1 MHLTAWR
8 DCVLVPSVL
17 FPCSETAGKRRFL
30 PAQETKLRTSSP
42 TIAIRPGNGSPR
54 GRVSL
59 ALVVVTL
66 ALVGSAAPPAG
77 AQNSPRPDARNVWR
91 QFPLETAHADR
102 VRESEPSEP
111 APPPPPVTTERAASE
126 RGSLST
132 PQIAAVAVAIA
143 LVLAA
148 LTGALV
154 YMSPS
159 PSGYGRRRRDN
170 RAERSFRDFLDV
182 SRSEVNGAA
191 LPAAFRRGK
200 ERARSVGAA
209 TARVYGRLV
218 ADAAQ
223 PRARLVTAGP
233 AGATDRAAAG
243 LAMSTEPGQ
252 PRRQPKSLA
261 DDQLEI
267 LKAKLGKASDEEV
280 EGLKAKLGAAPA
292 KRAAAPLRDARRKRQ
307 RAAPKAKV
315 EVTSSEDVV
324 RIVEAPRKP
333 PARRSSQPGLPGV
346 GQPTKCRIVW
356 WRGYVKSAF
365 QAVPVPGSGGGHPIA
380 ESPYFRWRKAQ
391 PPPQDEE
398 ALPAH
403 RALVERLEEDGWA
416 VVRTGKDW
424 FALELERRPF
434 RRRAGPRTIEA
445 G

>member
-1 MHLTAWR
+1 VHLTAWR

-17 FPCSETAGKRRFL
+17 FRCSETAGKRPFL

-54 GRVSL
+54 GRVRL

-111 APPPPPVTTERAASE
+111 APPPPITTERAASE

-132 PQIAAVAVAIA
+132 PQITAVAVAIA

-159 PSGYGRRRRDN
+159 LSGYGRRRRDN
-170 RAERSFRDFLDV
+170 RAERSFRDLLDV
-182 SRSEVNGAA
+182 SRSEVNGA

-209 TARVYGRLV
+209 TARVYGRLG

-252 PRRQPKSLA
+252 PRRQPKSLV

-292 KRAAAPLRDARRKRQ
+292 QKATAPLRDARRKRQ
-307 RAAPKAKV
+307 REAPQAKV

-324 RIVEAPRKP
+324 RIVDAPRKP
-333 PARRSSQPGLPGV
+333 PARRGSQPGLPGI
-346 GQPTKCRIVW
+346 GRPPKCRIVW

-365 QAVPVPGSGGGHPIA
+365 QAVPVPGSGGGYPIA
-380 ESPYFRWRKAQ
+380 ESPYFRWRKPE

-416 VVRTGKDW
+416 VVCTGKDW
-424 FALELERRPF
+424 FALELERQPF
-434 RRRAGPRTIEA
+434 RRRPGPRTTEA